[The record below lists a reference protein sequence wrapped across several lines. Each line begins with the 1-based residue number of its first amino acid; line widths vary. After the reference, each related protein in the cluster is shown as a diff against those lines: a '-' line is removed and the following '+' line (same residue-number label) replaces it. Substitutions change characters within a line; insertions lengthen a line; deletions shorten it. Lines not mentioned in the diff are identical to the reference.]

1 MLELQPNTQTTST
14 TLRGTRSAANS
25 MMTPKKPPVLAV
37 AATFFLTLIG
47 MLIALNFTSGE
58 KDVSHEMPRL
68 YSTQDPQFRRA
79 IGSLLG
85 PPLVGGNRAQEL
97 LNGDQIFPAM
107 LTSIKG
113 AQKTITFET
122 YIYWSG
128 DIGNEFALAL
138 SERAKAGVKVH
149 VLLDWLGSAK
159 IDKSILEE
167 MRTAGVQ
174 IRKFHKPNWYN
185 LARLNNRTHRKL
197 LVIDGKTGFTGGVG
211 IAPKWTGN
219 GQDANHWRDSHFRI
233 EGPVVAQ
240 MQAVFMENW
249 LKVTGQVMH
258 GEDYFPALHAVG
270 TSEAQVFSSSPSGG
284 SESMQLMYQL
294 SITAAKTSIDLS
306 SAYFV
311 PDDMTA
317 GVLAD
322 ALKRGV
328 KIRIITPGE
337 IIDTDTV
344 RAASRGTWGPLLK
357 AGAQIYEYQPS
368 MYHCKLMIVDNLL
381 VSVGST
387 NFDNRSF
394 RLNDEANLNVYD
406 TAFAQQQTAIFEQDL
421 SQARQVTYEAWAG
434 RPLKEKLMERLA
446 LLLDSQL

>member
-1 MLELQPNTQTTST
+1 MI
-14 TLRGTRSAANS
+14 
-25 MMTPKKPPVLAV
+25 KKKRFVLV
-37 AATFFLTLIG
+37 IAATVFLTLIAV
-47 MLIALNFTSGE
+47 LIAANFTSGE
-58 KDVSHEMPRL
+58 KDVSRELRRL
-68 YSTQDPQFRRA
+68 YATPDPQFRRA

-85 PPLVGGNRAQEL
+85 PALVGGNRVQEL
-97 LNGDQIFPAM
+97 LNGDQIFPDM
-107 LTSIKG
+107 LQAIRSAQHSIS
-113 AQKTITFET
+113 FET

-128 DIGNEFALAL
+128 NIGREFADAL

-149 VLLDWLGSAK
+149 VLLDWVGSAK
-159 IDKSILEE
+159 IDDSFLDE
-167 MRTAGVQ
+167 MRASGVE

-185 LARLNNRTHRKL
+185 LGRLNNRTHRKL

-219 GQDANHWRDSHFRI
+219 GQDADHWRDSHFRV

-258 GEDYFPALHAVG
+258 GEAYFPALQAMG
-270 TSEAQVFSSSPSGG
+270 DSDAQVFSSSPSGG

-294 SITAAKTSIDLS
+294 SITAAAHSIDLS

-311 PDDMTA
+311 PDELTTQA
-317 GVLAD
+317 LTD
-322 ALKRGV
+322 ALQRGV

-344 RAASRGTWGPLLK
+344 RAASRGSWGPLLK

-368 MYHCKLMIVDNLL
+368 MYHCKVMIVDNLL

-394 RLNDEANLNVYD
+394 RMNDEANLNVYD
-406 TAFAQQQTAIFEQDL
+406 AAFAQRQTFIFEADL
-421 SQARQVTYEAWAG
+421 KNARQVTYDEWIN
-434 RPLKEKLMERLA
+434 RPLKEKLLEKLA
-446 LLLDSQL
+446 LLLGSQL

>member
-1 MLELQPNTQTTST
+1 MI
-14 TLRGTRSAANS
+14 
-25 MMTPKKPPVLAV
+25 KKKRLVLV
-37 AATFFLTLIG
+37 IAATFFLTLIG
-47 MLIALNFTSGE
+47 VLIAVNFTSGE
-58 KDVSHEMPRL
+58 KNVSHQLPRL
-68 YSTQDPQFRRA
+68 YSAHDPQFRRA
-79 IGSLLG
+79 LGSLLG
-85 PPLVGGNRAQEL
+85 PPLVSGNRAQEL
-97 LNGDQIFPAM
+97 LNGEQIFPAM
-107 LTSIKG
+107 LAAIRS
-113 AQKTITFET
+113 AQHSITFET

-128 DIGNEFALAL
+128 DIGREFADAL
-138 SERAKAGVKVH
+138 TERAKAGVKVH

-159 IDKSILEE
+159 ISASYLEE
-167 MRTAGVQ
+167 MRAAGVE

-185 LARLNNRTHRKL
+185 LTRLNNRTHRKL

-219 GQDANHWRDSHFRI
+219 GQDAEHWRDSHFRI

-240 MQAVFMENW
+240 MQAVFMDNW

-258 GEDYFPALHAVG
+258 GEAYFPALQAVG
-270 TSEAQVFSSSPSGG
+270 SSDAQVFSSSPSGG

-294 SITAAKTSIDLS
+294 SITAAARSIDLS

-311 PDDMTA
+311 PDELTSK
-317 GVLAD
+317 VLSD

-328 KIRIITPGE
+328 KIRIITPGK

-357 AGAQIYEYQPS
+357 AGAEIYEYQPS
-368 MYHCKLMIVDNLL
+368 MYHCKVMIVDNLL

-394 RLNDEANLNVYD
+394 RLNDEANLNIYD
-406 TAFAQQQTAIFEQDL
+406 TAFAQRQTRIFEVDL
-421 SQARQVTYEAWAG
+421 RNARQVTHEEWLN

-446 LLLDSQL
+446 LLLGSQL